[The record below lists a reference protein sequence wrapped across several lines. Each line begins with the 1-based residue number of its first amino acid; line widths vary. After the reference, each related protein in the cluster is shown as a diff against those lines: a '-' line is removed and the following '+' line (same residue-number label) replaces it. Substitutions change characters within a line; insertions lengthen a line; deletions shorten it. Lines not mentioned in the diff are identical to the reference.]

1 MHGACQ
7 TFAKKTFQQKNTR
20 GRRGVSPI
28 ALRQVPRNQG
38 MPQIRGERGFF
49 LARSCFFIYYGSM
62 SVRILP
68 QTSFLFTRTGHVP
81 DRKLTQDTETSRRG
95 VCAER
100 VQGPEGC
107 SVLDRKSTRLNSRH
121 QISSYTVFCLKK

>member
-1 MHGACQ
+1 M
-7 TFAKKTFQQKNTR
+7 
-20 GRRGVSPI
+20 SPI

-107 SVLDRKSTRLNSRH
+107 SVLFFRFFLLNAGGLRPFSPRPPCGH
-121 QISSYTVFCLKK
+121 SAGMPKQEDS